1 MFDSAPMS
9 SGALPKILSLFGT
22 RPEVIKFAPV
32 IRELENREFPTV
44 NVTSAQHRELLFPL
58 IDHFGLRIDHNLDV
72 MREAQTLNGV
82 SARVLE
88 ALDPILDSAKPDI
101 LLVQGD
107 TTTAM
112 TGALAAWNRV

>member
-1 MFDSAPMS
+1 MFDSASVS

-32 IRELENREFPTV
+32 IRELENRGFSTV

-72 MREAQTLNGV
+72 MREAQTLNGIRF
-82 SARVLE
+82 SILPNRISCWSRVI
-88 ALDPILDSAKPDI
+88 PRPP
-101 LLVQGD
+101 
-107 TTTAM
+107 
-112 TGALAAWNRV
+112 